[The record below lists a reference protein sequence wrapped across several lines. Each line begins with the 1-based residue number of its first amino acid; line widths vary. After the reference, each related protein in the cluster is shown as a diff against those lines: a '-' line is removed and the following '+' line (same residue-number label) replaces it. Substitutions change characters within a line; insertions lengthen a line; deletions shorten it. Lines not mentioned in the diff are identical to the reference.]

1 MILDILTY
9 PNSELQ
15 KTSKP
20 VQKFDKTL
28 HTLLNNMADTMY
40 DAEGIGL
47 AAPQVGQKIRVFV
60 IDITTE
66 EDEEKKLYEFINPK
80 LSQGTGS
87 ITFEEGCLSVP
98 GFTEEVKRKEQI
110 KVNYRDRFG
119 RAKTIAAE
127 GLLAVAIQHE
137 NDHLDGI
144 LFIEKLSILK
154 RRMAKKKL
162 ANRPLS

>member
-66 EDEEKKLYEFINPK
+66 EDEEKNFMNLLI
-80 LSQGTGS
+80 LS
-87 ITFEEGCLSVP
+87 
-98 GFTEEVKRKEQI
+98 
-110 KVNYRDRFG
+110 
-119 RAKTIAAE
+119 
-127 GLLAVAIQHE
+127 
-137 NDHLDGI
+137 
-144 LFIEKLSILK
+144 
-154 RRMAKKKL
+154 
-162 ANRPLS
+162 